1 MLNSVVLMGRLVA
14 DPILTVAASG
24 KEICRFKIA
33 VERNGGDRIADFIPI
48 ICFDSSARFVEKYFR
63 KGSMISVQGKL
74 QTGSYTDKGV
84 KKYTFEVKADELGFC
99 GGKREDAGK
108 PSPSDLRSANS
119 PKGRGKEDEG
129 VNGYYSTAVPSDFD
143 EIVGDEDYE

>member
-63 KGSMISVQGKL
+63 KGSMISLQGKL
-74 QTGSYTDKGV
+74 QTGSYTDDKGV
-84 KKYTFEVKADELGFC
+84 KRYTFEVVANEVSFC
-99 GGKREDAGK
+99 GGKK
-108 PSPSDLRSANS
+108 PEVQTPTV
-119 PKGRGKEDEG
+119 PKEQSKDEG

-143 EIVGDEDYE
+143 EIVGDEEYE